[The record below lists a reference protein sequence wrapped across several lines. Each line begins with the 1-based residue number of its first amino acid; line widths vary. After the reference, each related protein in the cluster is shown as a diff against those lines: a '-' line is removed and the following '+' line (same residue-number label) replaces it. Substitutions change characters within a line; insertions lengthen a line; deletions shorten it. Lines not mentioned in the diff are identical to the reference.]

1 MGEKFSLIF
10 CAYLY
15 KFTLTKAS
23 YVVQYKYLK
32 RYSKKGSGIMT
43 IEEWK
48 EQSRNKGLSAEEISR
63 LSGIPLETVREVI
76 WGTQIPKFAVW
87 ERINEAMKRAECNM
101 VREALNYGCPN
112 KRDDYDINDYL
123 AIPDGI
129 RVELIDGVIYDMA
142 APSNIHQVLIVHIVS
157 RLSNYIQDNKGKC
170 VPFVAPSD
178 VKLSEKDNK
187 TVVQPDIFV
196 VCDRDIAKKR
206 FFESAPDLVIEILS
220 PSTKKIDLGD
230 KMRKY
235 RETGVREYW
244 IIDPIQKRVV
254 VHDFEHTDIP
264 KTYGFDCKVPVEIF
278 NKECKIDFEEIYRQI
293 EFMYE

>member
-1 MGEKFSLIF
+1 
-10 CAYLY
+10 
-15 KFTLTKAS
+15 
-23 YVVQYKYLK
+23 
-32 RYSKKGSGIMT
+32 MT

-48 EQSRNKGLSAEEISR
+48 DKCSRMGFTAQEIAD
-63 LSGIPLETVREVI
+63 LSGVPVDTVRAVI
-76 WGTQIPKFAVW
+76 WGTQIPKFALW
-87 ERINEAMKRAECNM
+87 ERLDEALKKSETNI

-112 KRDDYDINDYL
+112 KRQDYDINDYL
-123 AIPDGI
+123 AIPNGI

-142 APSNIHQVLIVHIVS
+142 APSNIHQVLLLHIVNK
-157 RLSNYIQDNKGKC
+157 LFNYIQDNNGKC

-178 VKLSEKDNK
+178 VKLSDKDNK

-220 PSTKKIDLGD
+220 PSTKNHDIGT

-235 RETGVREYW
+235 KETGVREYW
-244 IIDPIQKRVV
+244 IVDPIQMRVI
-254 VHDFEHTDIP
+254 VHDFENTDIP
-264 KTYGFDCKVPVEIF
+264 KTYGFDSLVPVGIF
-278 NKECKIDFEEIYRQI
+278 DGKCVIDFAEIYKQI

>member
-1 MGEKFSLIF
+1 
-10 CAYLY
+10 
-15 KFTLTKAS
+15 
-23 YVVQYKYLK
+23 
-32 RYSKKGSGIMT
+32 MT

-48 EQSRNKGLSAEEISR
+48 DKCSKMGFTAQEIAE
-63 LSGIPLETVREVI
+63 LSGLPTDTVRAVI
-76 WGTQIPKFAVW
+76 WGMQIPKFAVW
-87 ERINEAMKRAECNM
+87 ERLDEALKGAENNM

-112 KRDDYDINDYL
+112 KRDDYNIDDYL

-142 APSNIHQVLIVHIVS
+142 TPSNIHQVMIVKIVS
-157 RLSNYIQDNKGKC
+157 RLNAFIEKNKGKC

-178 VKLSEKDNK
+178 VKLSEEDDK
-187 TVVQPDIFV
+187 TVVQPDVFV
-196 VCDRDIAKKR
+196 VCNRDNAKKR

-220 PSTKKIDLGD
+220 PSTKKRDSGI

-244 IIDPIQKRVV
+244 IVDPIQKHVV

-264 KTYGFDCKVPVEIF
+264 KTYEFDCKVPVEIF